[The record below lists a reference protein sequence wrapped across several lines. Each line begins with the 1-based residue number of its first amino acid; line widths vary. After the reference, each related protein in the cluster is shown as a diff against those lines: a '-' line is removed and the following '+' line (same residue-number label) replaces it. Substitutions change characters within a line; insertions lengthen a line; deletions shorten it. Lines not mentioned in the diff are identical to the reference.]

1 MTEWIKAT
9 FDQKNQLYERV
20 FVPSQEETERQ
31 TQFVIDFAK
40 LTSSDRVFDVGC
52 GTGRHVLSLATKG
65 IPVDGLDISPISVEE
80 AQKAINLLQLEIPKS
95 ELYIADARELPQKHP
110 ELAGRYSLA
119 ISLFSS
125 FGYYESDD
133 EQLTLLRGIKH
144 ILQPKGALLL
154 DLPNKDFI
162 LQHFSDESEFTID
175 DLIVRV
181 TRKYNPNR
189 SRIETKT
196 GVTDGQT
203 EDVMDVA
210 MNLYSYTDIDQLLQ
224 QAGFIIEKVA
234 RDFTSVDFDPQ
245 DSSCKRILILAR
257 KI

>member
-31 TQFVIDFAK
+31 TQFIIDFAK

-65 IPVDGLDISPISVEE
+65 IHVDGLDISPISVGE
-80 AQKAINLLQLEIPKS
+80 AQKATNLLQLEIPKP
-95 ELYIADARELPQKHP
+95 ELYIDDARELPQKHP
-110 ELAGRYSLA
+110 ELAGHYSLA
-119 ISLFSS
+119 INLFSS
-125 FGYYESDD
+125 FGYYESDE
-133 EQLTLLRGIKH
+133 EQLTLLRGINH

-175 DLIVRV
+175 DLTARV
-181 TRKYNPNR
+181 TRRYDFNI

-196 GVTDGQT
+196 TVTDGQT
-203 EDVMDVA
+203 EDVMNVA
-210 MNLYSYTDIDQLLQ
+210 INLYGYADITKLLQ
-224 QAGFIIEKVA
+224 EAGFSIEKVA
-234 RDFTSVDFDPQ
+234 RDFQNEEFNPQ
-245 DSSCKRILILAR
+245 DPNCKRMLILAR